1 MYWIL
6 NLIIYQSVEKHLQLF
21 EIKREKIGQ
30 IVYTI
35 YDIRYLTK
43 SKIVRIEEDVS
54 RKILVEGSTL
64 LSETQRPVLVLSD
77 FTLYSW
83 RVWFFFFFTIIYVR
97 VYLAVLLA
105 GYLFEYL
112 WGMNIFCGICQL
124 YRFMIPSPPQP
135 PSPSSTVRKVCHL
148 RPFLP
153 RFSANTS
160 TTPTSGRV
168 EHRFAFVCR
177 IGERN
182 TDDWLTIVVNR
193 WLLRLRLGCDSPLES
208 KTRATRPFE
217 SVFSEITV
225 PMRCPFVKNNPR
237 D

>member
-1 MYWIL
+1 MI
-6 NLIIYQSVEKHLQLF
+6 
-21 EIKREKIGQ
+21 
-30 IVYTI
+30 
-35 YDIRYLTK
+35 
-43 SKIVRIEEDVS
+43 
-54 RKILVEGSTL
+54 
-64 LSETQRPVLVLSD
+64 
-77 FTLYSW
+77 
-83 RVWFFFFFTIIYVR
+83 FFFFFQSPLYMFTY
-97 VYLAVLLA
+97 YLAVLLA
-105 GYLFEYL
+105 GYLFKYL

-124 YRFMIPSPPQP
+124 YRFMIPSPPLP
-135 PSPSSTVRKVCHL
+135 LPSPFAKVCHL

-153 RFSANTS
+153 RFSSNTS

-208 KTRATRPFE
+208 KTRASRPSE

-237 D
+237 DQLCPQIDPRVSEDKDTFE